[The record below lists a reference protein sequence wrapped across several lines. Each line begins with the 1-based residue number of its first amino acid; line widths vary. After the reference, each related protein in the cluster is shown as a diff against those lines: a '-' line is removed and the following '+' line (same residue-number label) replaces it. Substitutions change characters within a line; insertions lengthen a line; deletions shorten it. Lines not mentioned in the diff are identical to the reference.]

1 METQNLEF
9 HRGRY
14 GGWKL
19 ICEPNDDRQEVES
32 FDIPLANELIG
43 STHEAYGVQVISL
56 SVSVDSSG
64 DLSD

>member
-1 METQNLEF
+1 MEAQNLEF
-9 HRGRY
+9 HRGSD

-19 ICEPNDDRQEVES
+19 ICEPNDDRQEVEP

-43 STHEAYGVQVISL
+43 STHQAAGVQVISL
-56 SVSVDSSG
+56 SGSVDSAE